1 MNKKQRLELLS
12 EFDRN
17 GFILNDETFVN
28 LFMDL
33 SDYLQDRIT
42 IKDEII
48 ELLILLNDE
57 KRITKN
63 QVTRLEFV
71 LTSILQPLC

>member
-33 SDYLQDRIT
+33 NDYLQDRIT

-57 KRITKN
+57 KKITKN